1 MDVGPVSAKTFMKTV
16 FQFRKRL
23 AHLAIGPLV
32 GAIVAGLLLIILMLN
47 INNDEN
53 SIGQTIG
60 EKHAS
65 ATVVLNAGRAS
76 CLQVV

>member
-1 MDVGPVSAKTFMKTV
+1 MKTL

-23 AHLAIGPLV
+23 AHLAPLV

-53 SIGQTIG
+53 SIEQTKV

-65 ATVVLNAGRAS
+65 STVIIKAVGAS
-76 CLQVV
+76 RLQVV